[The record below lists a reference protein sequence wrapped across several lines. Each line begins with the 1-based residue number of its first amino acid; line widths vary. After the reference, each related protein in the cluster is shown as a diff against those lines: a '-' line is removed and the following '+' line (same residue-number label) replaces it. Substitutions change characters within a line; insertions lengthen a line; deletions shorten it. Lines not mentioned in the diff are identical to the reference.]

1 MWVRNIF
8 CTALQRCTTFF
19 ILHFFKIKS
28 ECFEDCKFLFFFFVN
43 VYSSAAPIIALTAE
57 CKNSSLA
64 DALPRNVYLRKAKS
78 KIQGIVIV
86 SKYGIYEIFLS
97 NFINRLP
104 F

>member
-1 MWVRNIF
+1 MYYLFHI
-8 CTALQRCTTFF
+8 AFF
-19 ILHFFKIKS
+19 LNKKWM
-28 ECFEDCKFLFFFFVN
+28 FEDCKFLFFFFVN

-86 SKYGIYEIFLS
+86 S
-97 NFINRLP
+97 N
-104 F
+104 

>member
-1 MWVRNIF
+1 MYYLFHIAF
-8 CTALQRCTTFF
+8 
-19 ILHFFKIKS
+19 FFKIES
-28 ECFEDCKFLFFFFVN
+28 GCFEDCKFLFFFFVN

-86 SKYGIYEIFLS
+86 S
-97 NFINRLP
+97 N
-104 F
+104 